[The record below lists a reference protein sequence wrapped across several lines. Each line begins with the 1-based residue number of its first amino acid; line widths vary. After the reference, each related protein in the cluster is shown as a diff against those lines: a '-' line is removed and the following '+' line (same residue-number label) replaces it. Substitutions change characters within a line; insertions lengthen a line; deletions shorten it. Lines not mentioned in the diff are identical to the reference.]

1 MPIKKCRLSQS
12 GRKITELFVGFKK
25 LGTVFE
31 TNKRKRL
38 KNFKSENVTFT
49 DSKGLGCSDLIL
61 VLVVCGLGNWR
72 GLANHVVHGMT
83 AP

>member
-38 KNFKSENVTFT
+38 KNFKSEKIMLAKV
-49 DSKGLGCSDLIL
+49 SVS
-61 VLVVCGLGNWR
+61 VVYG
-72 GLANHVVHGMT
+72 
-83 AP
+83 

>member
-38 KNFKSENVTFT
+38 KNPKSG
-49 DSKGLGCSDLIL
+49 KI
-61 VLVVCGLGNWR
+61 VLAEVSACVMCG
-72 GLANHVVHGMT
+72 
-83 AP
+83 

>member
-38 KNFKSENVTFT
+38 KNFKNE
-49 DSKGLGCSDLIL
+49 KI
-61 VLVVCGLGNWR
+61 VLAEVSACVMCG
-72 GLANHVVHGMT
+72 
-83 AP
+83 

>member
-31 TNKRKRL
+31 TNKRRGL
-38 KNFKSENVTFT
+38 KNLKS
-49 DSKGLGCSDLIL
+49 KK
-61 VLVVCGLGNWR
+61 VLLAKISASVVYG
-72 GLANHVVHGMT
+72 
-83 AP
+83 

>member
-31 TNKRKRL
+31 TNKRRRL
-38 KNFKSENVTFT
+38 KNLKS
-49 DSKGLGCSDLIL
+49 KK
-61 VLVVCGLGNWR
+61 VLPVEVSASVVYG
-72 GLANHVVHGMT
+72 
-83 AP
+83 

>member
-31 TNKRKRL
+31 TNKRRRL
-38 KNFKSENVTFT
+38 KNLKSRKV
-49 DSKGLGCSDLIL
+49 LL
-61 VLVVCGLGNWR
+61 VEVSASVMCG
-72 GLANHVVHGMT
+72 
-83 AP
+83 

>member
-31 TNKRKRL
+31 TNKRQGL
-38 KNFKSENVTFT
+38 KNLKNE
-49 DSKGLGCSDLIL
+49 KLL
-61 VLVVCGLGNWR
+61 LVVVSASIMCG
-72 GLANHVVHGMT
+72 
-83 AP
+83 

>member
-12 GRKITELFVGFKK
+12 GRKITELFVGSKK

-38 KNFKSENVTFT
+38 KNFKSGKIVLAKVS
-49 DSKGLGCSDLIL
+49 DS
-61 VLVVCGLGNWR
+61 VVYG
-72 GLANHVVHGMT
+72 
-83 AP
+83 

>member
-31 TNKRKRL
+31 TNKRRRL
-38 KNFKSENVTFT
+38 KKLKSGEV
-49 DSKGLGCSDLIL
+49 
-61 VLVVCGLGNWR
+61 VLAKISASVVYG
-72 GLANHVVHGMT
+72 
-83 AP
+83 

>member
-1 MPIKKCRLSQS
+1 MPIKNCRLSQS

-38 KNFKSENVTFT
+38 KNFKS
-49 DSKGLGCSDLIL
+49 KKI
-61 VLVVCGLGNWR
+61 VLAKVSASVVYG
-72 GLANHVVHGMT
+72 
-83 AP
+83 

>member
-38 KNFKSENVTFT
+38 KNFKSE
-49 DSKGLGCSDLIL
+49 KI
-61 VLVVCGLGNWR
+61 VLAEVSACVMCG
-72 GLANHVVHGMT
+72 
-83 AP
+83 

>member
-38 KNFKSENVTFT
+38 KNFKRE
-49 DSKGLGCSDLIL
+49 KI
-61 VLVVCGLGNWR
+61 VLAEVSACVMCG
-72 GLANHVVHGMT
+72 
-83 AP
+83 

>member
-38 KNFKSENVTFT
+38 KNFKSG
-49 DSKGLGCSDLIL
+49 KI
-61 VLVVCGLGNWR
+61 VLAKVSASVVYG
-72 GLANHVVHGMT
+72 
-83 AP
+83 

>member
-31 TNKRKRL
+31 TNKWKRL
-38 KNFKSENVTFT
+38 KNPKSG
-49 DSKGLGCSDLIL
+49 KI
-61 VLVVCGLGNWR
+61 VLAEVSACVMCG
-72 GLANHVVHGMT
+72 
-83 AP
+83 